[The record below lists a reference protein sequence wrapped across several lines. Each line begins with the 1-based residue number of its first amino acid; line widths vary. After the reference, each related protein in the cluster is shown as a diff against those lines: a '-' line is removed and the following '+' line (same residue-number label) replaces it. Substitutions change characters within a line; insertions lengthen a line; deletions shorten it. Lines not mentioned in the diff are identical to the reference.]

1 MKVACKKTSA
11 FTLIELLVV
20 IAIIA
25 ILAAM
30 LLPALAKAKF
40 KAKVTNCTS
49 NYHQWAI
56 AVNAYAVDNKDYLP
70 NFGFTGAPAGNP
82 WDISSTFIPGM
93 APYSL
98 TPPVYFCPVRS
109 EYIAANNYAIMHFG
123 HGIASAADLNQY
135 LSSLFGGLYEIRQA
149 FWVPRSIPTS
159 PLVYPVPAPPQID
172 TSLIPPNTDGRWPT
186 KTSDRVAAKYPFI
199 SDVSTSQ
206 SQNGDAYIDV
216 NNITPNTSHF
226 YNGVFS
232 SDNLAFADGHVEL
245 HNKSQVQWQLYVGG
259 STPPFMWFY

>member
-49 NYHQWAI
+49 NYRQWAI
-56 AVNAYAVDNKDYLP
+56 AANAYAVDNKDFLP
-70 NFGFTGAPAGNP
+70 NFGFTGAAAGNP

-135 LSSLFGGLYEIRQA
+135 LSTLFGGLYEIRQA
-149 FWVPRSIPTS
+149 YWVPRLPD
-159 PLVYPVPAPPQID
+159 PRPMPAVYNSVNPA
-172 TSLIPPNTDGRWPT
+172 NTDGSWPT
-186 KTSDRVAAKYPFI
+186 KTSDRIGAKYPFI

-206 SQNGDAYIDV
+206 SQTSPTAYMDV
-216 NNITPNTSHF
+216 NNIAPNSSHF

-259 STPPFMWFY
+259 SSPPFMWFY